1 MSIQNSWNEEIV
13 KSRKLLRKNSSSQNG
28 NCGGVI
34 FQPLI
39 EAADDEVL
47 NLDDNSQYD
56 CFLTETISTL
66 DEIQK
71 ECPGNMPIFEEEVI

>member
-13 KSRKLLRKNSSSQNG
+13 KSRKLLRKNSSLQNG

-34 FQPLI
+34 FQLLI

-47 NLDDNSQYD
+47 DLDDNSQ
-56 CFLTETISTL
+56 
-66 DEIQK
+66 
-71 ECPGNMPIFEEEVI
+71 

>member
-34 FQPLI
+34 FQSLI

-47 NLDDNSQYD
+47 DLDDNSQ
-56 CFLTETISTL
+56 
-66 DEIQK
+66 
-71 ECPGNMPIFEEEVI
+71 

>member
-1 MSIQNSWNEEIV
+1 M
-13 KSRKLLRKNSSSQNG
+13 
-28 NCGGVI
+28 I
-34 FQPLI
+34 FQSLI

-71 ECPGNMPIFEEEVI
+71 ECPGNMPIFEEDKFRAIFLIIINRKKEYLS